1 MYRHSHGIFHWIGLS
16 LDVSLRKDQKSEVL
30 QHLVVKSGQ
39 YLANQH
45 VSVNYPQLPRD
56 YFSLTL
62 GKWLLLIQKEF
73 LKR

>member
-1 MYRHSHGIFHWIGLS
+1 MYRHSLGIFHWIGLS
-16 LDVSLRKDQKSEVL
+16 QDGSLRKNQKREVL

-45 VSVNYPQLPRD
+45 FSVNYPQLPRD

-62 GKWLLLIQKEF
+62 GKLLLLIQKEF